1 MDINKKIQISKDVIE
16 GLENFRIIQLY
27 EFFLSDEITLAPY
40 VDRTKEFSQQV
51 TAYKEVIK
59 KYGFLMSVK
68 TLNKDIIIEKLGL
81 RNNATPLSMAKRI
94 LMRSRSKDTYYIW
107 DFIVNRRVEFKR
119 LYTFNSVHMA
129 CSKEVTLNRVI
140 KKHFVEDYVMI
151 ERNKKQIYL
160 IRKADKNE
168 LLEN

>member
-1 MDINKKIQISKDVIE
+1 MDINKKIQISKDMIE

-27 EFFLSDEITLAPY
+27 EFMFSNEFVFTPY

-59 KYGFLMSVK
+59 RYGFLMSVK
-68 TLNKDIIIEKLGL
+68 ILNKEIIIEKLDL
-81 RNNATPLSMAKRI
+81 KNNQTPLSMAKRI
-94 LMRSRSKDTYYIW
+94 LMKNHNKDVYFIW
-107 DFIVNRRVEFKR
+107 DFIVNRKIEFKC
-119 LYTFNSVHMA
+119 LYTFNSIHVA
-129 CSKEVTLNRVI
+129 ASKEVTLNRVI
-140 KKHFVEDYVMI
+140 KRHFIEDYVMV

>member
-1 MDINKKIQISKDVIE
+1 MDINKKIQISKDMIE
-16 GLENFRIIQLY
+16 GFENFRVIQLY
-27 EFFLSDEITLAPY
+27 EFAISNEKQLTPY
-40 VDRTKEFSQQV
+40 IDRTKEFYPQFD
-51 TAYKEVIK
+51 AYKRVIK
-59 KYGFLMSVK
+59 HYGFLMSVNIEDSNIVVK
-68 TLNKDIIIEKLGL
+68 KLNLK
-81 RNNATPLSMAKRI
+81 NNSTPISLAKRI
-94 LMRSRSKDTYYIW
+94 FMKYRYKDPYYIW

-119 LYTFNSVHMA
+119 IYTFNSVHAA

-140 KKHFVEDYVMI
+140 KNHFVEDYVMI